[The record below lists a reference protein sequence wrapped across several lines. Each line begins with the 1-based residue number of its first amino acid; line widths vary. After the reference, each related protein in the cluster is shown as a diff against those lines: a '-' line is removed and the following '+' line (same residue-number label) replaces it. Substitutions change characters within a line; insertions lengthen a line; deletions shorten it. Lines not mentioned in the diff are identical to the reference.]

1 MKMATDN
8 LQNVAAARQAARQK
22 YIEERINPLPNNV
35 DSLNEAHLVSLVKE
49 LHKQLAETEEARY
62 DLEMKIRKQD
72 YDVRFID
79 SLTRRLML
87 YRLLSGQR
95 IDDQSQRCQRKI
107 H

>member
-72 YDVRFID
+72 YDVKSID
-79 SLTRRLML
+79 GLGSRHTLH
-87 YRLLSGQR
+87 RLLSGQR
-95 IDDQSQRCQRKI
+95 IDDQS
-107 H
+107 